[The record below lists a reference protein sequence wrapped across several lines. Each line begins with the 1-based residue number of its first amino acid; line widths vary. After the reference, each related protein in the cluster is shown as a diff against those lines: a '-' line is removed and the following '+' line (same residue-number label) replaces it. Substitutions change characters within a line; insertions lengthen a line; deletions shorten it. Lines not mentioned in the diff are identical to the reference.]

1 MTNADDFLN
10 NKGDLKGFK
19 LHLLGEGWG
28 GGGREGD
35 NVVHESRKYMVIKKL
50 KVLEFCLL

>member
-19 LHLLGEGWG
+19 LHLLGE